1 MFAALTVARLREAV
15 IDNAD
20 TNLRN
25 KKSWV
30 SDDSVPPT
38 ELPLAKAMGKVLSSM
53 HHILQ
58 RTMAAR
64 DAELA
69 RYIPDEEDT
78 EAFKELEGEE
88 RQAALKKRRFLRETK
103 AAEVRLV
110 RNVRFLRQP
119 EKLFEAKDW
128 AA

>member
-30 SDDSVPPT
+30 SDDAVPPT

-78 EAFKELEGEE
+78 EAFKELKGEE

-110 RNVRFLRQP
+110 RNARFLRQP

-128 AA
+128 VA